1 MKESLTAPATPSN
14 SYSLLLSIY
23 SEVLEEM
30 EMLSAFTS
38 VLHVPNLSSP
48 EHVLAVL
55 EQSDIF
61 SKGEIQAIGKKMS
74 GKRCVS
80 WTSSMSYLTHS
91 LSLSLSLFHS
101 VFIGIKKLLGLID
114 MARQTEPSQRAIK
127 FLSKME
133 EEGGLDMVAR

>member
-1 MKESLTAPATPSN
+1 MESPSAYAN
-14 SYSLLLSIY
+14 LSNFCTRVPSIHR
-23 SEVLEEM
+23 EVLEEM

-48 EHVLAVL
+48 EHVIAVL

-74 GKRCVS
+74 GKRCVFL
-80 WTSSMSYLTHS
+80 TSSITISLAHS
-91 LSLSLSLFHS
+91 LSLSPSHS

-114 MARQTEPSQRAIK
+114 MARQTEHSQRAIK

>member
-1 MKESLTAPATPSN
+1 
-14 SYSLLLSIY
+14 
-23 SEVLEEM
+23 
-30 EMLSAFTS
+30 MLSAFTS

-74 GKRCVS
+74 GKRCVN
-80 WTSSMSYLTHS
+80 
-91 LSLSLSLFHS
+91 LSLSLLIFSASLSLYLCPFHS

>member
-1 MKESLTAPATPSN
+1 
-14 SYSLLLSIY
+14 
-23 SEVLEEM
+23 
-30 EMLSAFTS
+30 MLSAFTS

-74 GKRCVS
+74 GKRCVL
-80 WTSSMSYLTHS
+80 WTSSISYLTH
-91 LSLSLSLFHS
+91 SLSLSLFHS